1 MTSAE
6 PIPQAKTAV
15 SPQELES
22 VDESTDRFSRLLS
35 VRTRA
40 LKQAAE
46 LRRFAEDAR
55 DIDDELYAFFEHCA
69 YSQTEQAMEARQLLI
84 SRATSNRGEM
94 VTEAAFAVGDGA
106 TDADVSPSNERRSVH
121 VWPGQ

>member
-1 MTSAE
+1 MKSAQQT
-6 PIPQAKTAV
+6 PQTKSDI
-15 SPQELES
+15 SPQRLES
-22 VDESTDRFSRLLS
+22 SADELTDLFSRLLR

-40 LKQAAE
+40 LTQAAE

-55 DIDDELYAFFEHCA
+55 DTD
-69 YSQTEQAMEARQLLI
+69 
-84 SRATSNRGEM
+84 
-94 VTEAAFAVGDGA
+94 AFAVGDGA

>member
-1 MTSAE
+1 MTAE
-6 PIPQAKTAV
+6 RTPQAKSSV
-15 SPQELES
+15 SPQELEA
-22 VDESTDRFSRLLS
+22 VDELTDRFSRLLS

-69 YSQTEQAMEARQLLI
+69 YTQTEHATEAQQLLI
-84 SRATSNRGEM
+84 ARATSRRGEAI
-94 VTEAAFAVGDGA
+94 TSAAFAVGDGA